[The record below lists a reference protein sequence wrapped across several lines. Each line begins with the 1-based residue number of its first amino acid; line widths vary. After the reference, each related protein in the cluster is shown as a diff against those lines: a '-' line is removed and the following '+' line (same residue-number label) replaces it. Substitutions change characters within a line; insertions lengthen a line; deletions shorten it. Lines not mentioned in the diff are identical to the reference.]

1 MHGSNLNRYRFW
13 LHYGECFEDGSDRC
27 RETSFETVKLL
38 CLERT
43 APRPRIVAEE
53 MDAVWYFLLRIFT
66 SIFIKDNVRNYFS
79 CEIFICLCYQGNAGF
94 IELENVQ
101 PSSTVWKSLRK
112 FSVDSSL
119 KVW

>member
-53 MDAVWYFLLRIFT
+53 MDAV
-66 SIFIKDNVRNYFS
+66 
-79 CEIFICLCYQGNAGF
+79 
-94 IELENVQ
+94 
-101 PSSTVWKSLRK
+101 
-112 FSVDSSL
+112 
-119 KVW
+119 